1 MKNILKSI
9 VAILFISISGFS
21 QNLPKPVPEF
31 NGKIGNTYKDSKED
45 FPALLAPNKDA
56 PNVLLILIDD
66 IGFGATSAFGG
77 LIPTPNLDKLAK
89 GGISYNR
96 FHTTSLCSPTRAALL
111 TGRNHHQSGFGTISE
126 GGTGYPGYNTIWGQD
141 IAAIPEILLYNGYNT
156 AAFGKWHNTPDWES
170 SPSGPFDRW
179 PTGKGFER
187 FFGFIGGETSQ
198 WTPQL
203 YDNITPVEPEKTAG
217 KDYLLTPD
225 LANRSI
231 EWMRLHQSISPDKPW
246 FVYFAPGATHAPH
259 HVSKDWI
266 AKFKGKFSMGWDKYR
281 EQALAQQ
288 KKIGVVPANTL
299 LTKRPVEIPAWDS
312 LNANEKVLY
321 EKQMEVFAAYT
332 AEADFEIGRLIDAV
346 KSAPNADNTLIICII
361 GDNGAS
367 AEGGLTGTIND
378 VATMNGIPDNVNDM
392 MKHIDHLG
400 DDSMDNHFSVGWA
413 LAVDSPFQWTKQVA
427 SHFGGTRNGLIIN
440 WPKKIQANSGIRSQF
455 HDVIDIAPTIYDV
468 AHISFPEKV
477 NGITQVP
484 LAGVSMEYSFND
496 PNAKGKRTT
505 QYFEEYGNR
514 AIYQDGWVAAARHGL
529 PWVLVGRK
537 GDFENDQWE
546 LYNIDEDFSQ
556 ANDLAAKEPKKLE
569 ELKKIFDQ
577 EAKKYN
583 VYPLDDRFSE
593 RGADPLRP
601 SFTRGKTSFTYYPGA
616 VRIPEGS
623 APSTR
628 MRSHSITANIQV
640 KGNTTKGVI
649 IAQGGNLGGYTLY
662 VKDNKVYYENNY
674 FGKNIDVLSSSTVLP
689 EGEVVIKF
697 EYTQE
702 GKTWASGGTGQLFVN
717 DKKVAE
723 KKFANVVPI
732 RFSAT
737 ETLDIGEERGS
748 TVSKSYTAPNK
759 FVGQLEKVTIDL
771 K

>member
-1 MKNILKSI
+1 MKAKI
-9 VAILFISISGFS
+9 VVLISSLLVTSYLFA
-21 QNLPKPVPEF
+21 QDLPKPVPPF
-31 NGKIGNTYKDSKED
+31 NGTIGKTYKDSKED
-45 FPALLAPNKDA
+45 FPEPLTPPKGA
-56 PNVLLILIDD
+56 PNVLLVLIDD
-66 IGFGATSAFGG
+66 IGFGATSTFGG

-89 GGISYNR
+89 GGVMYNR

-111 TGRNHHQSGFGTISE
+111 TGRNHHQAGFGTISE
-126 GGTGYPGYNTIWGQD
+126 GGTGYPGYSTVWGQD
-141 IAAIPEILLYNGYNT
+141 IASIPEVLLLNGYNT

-203 YDNITPVEPEKTAG
+203 YDNITPVEPEKTPG

-225 LANRSI
+225 LTNRSI
-231 EWMRLHQSISPDKPW
+231 EWLRLHNSISPDKPW
-246 FVYFAPGATHAPH
+246 FLYFATGATHAPH

-266 AKFKGKFSMGWDKYR
+266 AKYKGKFNMGWDKYR
-281 EQALAQQ
+281 EEALAQQ
-288 KKIGVVPANTL
+288 KKLGIVPANTV
-299 LTKRPVEIPAWDS
+299 LTKRPAEIPAWDNLS
-312 LNANEKVLY
+312 ANQKMLY
-321 EKQMEVFAAYT
+321 ERQMEVFAAYT
-332 AEADFEIGRLIDAV
+332 AEADYEIGRLINAV
-346 KSAPNADNTLIICII
+346 KNSPNADNTMIICIV

-378 VATMNGIPDNVNDM
+378 VASMNGIPDNVIDM
-392 MKHIDHLG
+392 LKHIDQLG
-400 DDSMDNHFSVGWA
+400 GDSMDNHFSVGWA
-413 LAVDSPFQWTKQVA
+413 LAIDAPFQWTKQVA

-440 WPKKIQANSGIRSQF
+440 WPKRIAAHSGVRSQF
-455 HDVIDIAPTIYDV
+455 HDVIDIAPTIYDA
-468 AHISFPEKV
+468 AHITFPDKV

-484 LAGVSMEYSFND
+484 LAGTSMAYTYDDAS
-496 PNAKGKRTT
+496 AKGHRST

-514 AIYQDGWVAAARHGL
+514 AIYHDGWVAAARHGL

-546 LYNIDEDFSQ
+546 LYNIDEDFSE
-556 ANDLAAKEPKKLE
+556 ANNLAASNPKKLE
-569 ELKKIFDQ
+569 EMKKIFDE

-583 VYPLDDRFSE
+583 VYPLDDRFAE

-616 VRIPEGS
+616 VRIAEGS
-623 APSTR
+623 APSIH
-628 MRSHSITANIQV
+628 MRSHSITADV
-640 KGNTTKGVI
+640 KIAGGTKGVI
-649 IAQGGNLGGYTLY
+649 VAQGGNLGGYTLY
-662 VKDNKVYYENNY
+662 IKDNKVFYENNY
-674 FGKNIDVLSSSTVLP
+674 FGKNIDVITSTIPLP
-689 EGEVVIKF
+689 QGNDVIKF

-702 GKTWASGGTGQLFVN
+702 SKEYAGGGTGRLYIN
-717 DKKVAE
+717 GKLAGE
-723 KKFANVVPI
+723 KRFAHVVPI

-737 ETLDIGEERGS
+737 ETFDVGEERGS
-748 TVSKSYTAPNK
+748 TVSKSYTAPYK
-759 FVGQLEKVTIDL
+759 FTGELKKVTVDL